1 MLAWIQIEWWHYATF
16 ISGGAVGGGAGFG
29 GFHRRARVVKFR
41 EALAW
46 TCLWV
51 SLSLFFAW
59 TLVPTLGP
67 DEAQKFLLGY
77 ILELSLSMDNVFR
90 DCLDIRVFPGAD
102 HVPASGAVLG
112 DHGSV
117 CDAGHHDRLWR
128 GVGAAGSNGFFTCSA
143 FSCW

>member
-1 MLAWIQIEWWHYATF
+1 MLALIQIEWWHYATF
-16 ISGGAVGGGAGFG
+16 ILGVLLVLALDLGV
-29 GFHRRARVVKFR
+29 FHRRARIVKFR

-77 ILELSLSMDNVFR
+77 ILELSLSMDNVFVIA
-90 DCLDIRVFPGAD
+90 LIFRVFPGA
-102 HVPASGAVLG
+102 HYVSASGSILG
-112 DHGSV
+112 DHGGV
-117 CDAGHHDRLWR
+117 RDAGRHDRLWR
-128 GVGAAGSNGFFTCSA
+128 RVGQPL
-143 FSCW
+143 